1 MSPRRRKDPKLA
13 WLPTRV
19 YVDKYGYRWR
29 PRNGAN
35 IWLAPVDASSS
46 AVLKAYERAV
56 NDYAED
62 TVSALIDD
70 YLKSQRFLDL
80 AAKTQKDYLGY
91 AEKVRTMFG
100 KIKANQIEPHHI
112 RKYLDIVGQ
121 KHPTA
126 ANRRLAFMSTVF
138 GWGYERGRVK
148 KNPCKGVRKH
158 RETPRERYIE
168 DWEYDLLLKHAD
180 DALYAALEISYL
192 CAARRGDVLALQR
205 QALKPEGVFIRQGKT
220 GVRQIKEWTPRLK
233 AAIDKGLA
241 VPSTQPSMF
250 VIHTKFGTKLSDS
263 GLRAKFVEARKRAM
277 EERPDMAPFTFHD
290 IKAKAISDYQG
301 SDKRE
306 FSGHKTESQ
315 VAVYDRK
322 VRVSP
327 TLDPDKERTK

>member
-29 PRNGAN
+29 PRSGAN
-35 IWLAPVDASSS
+35 IWLAPADASSS

-121 KHPTA
+121 KHPAA
-126 ANRRLAFMSTVF
+126 ANRRLAFMSTIF
-138 GWGYERGRVK
+138 SWGYERGRVK
-148 KNPCKGVRKH
+148 RNPCKGVRKFPEPH
-158 RETPRERYIE
+158 RERYIE
-168 DWEYDLLLKHAD
+168 DWEYTLLLAHAD
-180 DALYAALEISYL
+180 DTLYAALEISYL
-192 CAARRGDVLALQR
+192 CAARRSDVLALQL
-205 QALKPEGVFIRQGKT
+205 QDLKPEGIFIRQGKT
-220 GVRQIKEWTPRLK
+220 GVKQIKAWTPRLR
-233 AAIDKGLA
+233 AAIKKGRD

-250 VIHTKFGTKLSDS
+250 VIHTKFGTKLSES
-263 GLRAKFVEARKRAM
+263 GLRAKFVKARKDAM
-277 EERPDMAPFTFHD
+277 QERPDMPSFTFHD
-290 IKAKAISDYQG
+290 VKAKSISDYEG
-301 SDKRE
+301 NKRE

-322 VRVSP
+322 VRVTP
-327 TLDPDKERTK
+327 TLDPDKERSK